1 MNQRI
6 VWVDLLRGICMLM
19 ILWFHTEMYY
29 AERDII
35 PYDIYVANALT
46 AFYFISGY
54 VFVAHRES
62 FSWRRK
68 LRSIGLRIILPYFFF
83 TTILAIPKALANHL
97 PITDVLTSVLLGNA
111 SWFISSLI
119 VAELLFISVLI
130 LRCKWHIYAVQIVCL
145 LLAYLLTG
153 SELALHY
160 NYWNFHSALIG
171 LFFLCLGHQYRQYEA
186 RFQLFNRTSSII
198 LLSIT
203 LILIKVYVINDDI
216 SLLVG
221 PVEITSYPV
230 FIVDMT
236 VGILLLIAISKRMP
250 TLSWLAWTG
259 RHSLVYYFFCGAVP
273 MAVAMALNALRLPF
287 TEHSNYLLI
296 PFAFLLVYVLT
307 TLVTWLAYRYLKF
320 LSWR

>member
-1 MNQRI
+1 MSQRI

-54 VFVAHRES
+54 VFVRDSES
-62 FSWRRK
+62 FCLRKK
-68 LRSIGLRIILPYFFF
+68 LRSIVLRIVLPYFFF
-83 TTILAIPKALANHL
+83 TTLLAVPKALANQL
-97 PITDVLTSVLLGNA
+97 SVADVLMSIALGNA
-111 SWFISSLI
+111 SWFVSSLI
-119 VAELLFISVLI
+119 VAELALAFALFTKSKWLI
-130 LRCKWHIYAVQIVCL
+130 YSMQIGCL

-153 SELALHY
+153 SSLSLHY

-171 LFFLCLGHQYRQYEA
+171 LFFLCLGHQYRLCEA

-198 LLSIT
+198 LLFII
-203 LILIKVYVINDDI
+203 LILIKVYIIKSGI
-216 SLLVG
+216 SLVVG

-230 FIVDMT
+230 FIVDMI
-236 VGILLLIAISKRMP
+236 VGILLLTAISKRMP

-259 RHSLVYYFFCGAVP
+259 QHSLVYYFFCGAVP
-273 MAVAMALNALRLPF
+273 MAVSMTLNALRLPF
-287 TEHSNYLLI
+287 TEHGNYLLI
-296 PFAFLLVYVLT
+296 PFAFLLVYALT